1 MYFIIQRELIV
12 KPLQI
17 MSSLVER
24 RQTKP
29 ILGHFL
35 LRVVKNQLF
44 ITATDSEIE
53 MTSVLNVQDAKE
65 GLTTV
70 PGRKFID
77 ISRCLSTA
85 DDIKVQLEKSH
96 VIITSGKSKFQLVFL
111 PAMDFPQTVDDPLE
125 HQFKINSK
133 ELRKI
138 IVRTQFAMGQQ
149 DVRHYLN
156 GLLLEFDHQKLRAV
170 STDGHRLAL
179 SEIACGIETTP
190 GLQVVIPRKGIMELC
205 KLLEET
211 DEDIDFGIG
220 KNHIKINFSHMSFH
234 SKLIESKFPE
244 YHRVIPSLHSKNVL
258 YVEKQDF
265 KESLQRVA
273 ILSSEKLQG
282 VQLDIRQDEMLIT
295 VNNTEQEKAEE
306 YVTIQYSGSPIVIA
320 FNINYLL
327 DVLNV
332 LPDGLLEMIVGD
344 SASSCVIREPDK
356 SDSLFVIMPMV
367 V

>member
-1 MYFIIQRELIV
+1 MYFIIQRELIL

-17 MSSLVER
+17 MGGLVER

-35 LRVVKNQLF
+35 LKVVKDQLF

-53 MTSVLNVQDAKE
+53 MTMVLNVPGAKE
-65 GLTTV
+65 GITTV

-77 ISRCLSTA
+77 ISRSLSTS
-85 DDIKVQLEKSH
+85 DEIKVQLEKTH
-96 VIITSGKSKFQLVFL
+96 VIITAGKSKFQLVFL
-111 PAMDFPQTVDDPLE
+111 PEKEFPQTLDEPFK

-133 ELRKI
+133 DLRKI
-138 IVRTQFAMGQQ
+138 ISRTQFAMGQQ

-156 GLLLEFDHQKLRAV
+156 GLMLEFNGKKLRAV

-179 SEIACGIETTP
+179 SEIACEDTP
-190 GLQVVIPRKGIMELC
+190 GLQVVIPRKGVIELG

-211 DEDIDFGIG
+211 DEEIDFGIG
-220 KNHIKINFSHMSFH
+220 DKHIKVNFSHMSFY

-244 YHRVIPSLHSKNVL
+244 YHRVIPNIQSKNIMHI
-258 YVEKQDF
+258 EKQNF
-265 KESLQRVA
+265 KESLQRVS

-282 VQLDIRQDEMLIT
+282 VQLDIRKNEMLIT

-306 YVTIQYSGSPIVIA
+306 YLTMHYGGSPMVIA
-320 FNINYLL
+320 FNIHYLL

-332 LPDGLLEMIVGD
+332 LPDGLVEMILGD
-344 SASSCVIREPDK
+344 SASSCVMREPEK
-356 SDSLFVIMPMV
+356 SDSLFVIMPMMV
-367 V
+367 

>member
-1 MYFIIQRELIV
+1 MYFIIQREMIL

-17 MSSLVER
+17 MGGLVER

-35 LRVVKNQLF
+35 LRVVKNQLL

-53 MTSVLNVQDAKE
+53 MTMVLDVPGAKE
-65 GLTTV
+65 GSTTV

-77 ISRCLSTA
+77 ISRSLSIS
-85 DDIKVQLEKSH
+85 DEIKVQLEKTH
-96 VIITSGKSKFQLVFL
+96 VVITAGKSKFQLVFL
-111 PAMDFPQTVDDPLE
+111 AEKEFPQTVDEPLVQ
-125 HQFKINSK
+125 QFKINSK

-138 IVRTQFAMGQQ
+138 ILRTQFAMGQQ

-156 GLLLEFDHQKLRAV
+156 GLMLEFDGKKLRAV

-179 SEIACGIETTP
+179 SEIDCEIETP
-190 GLQVVIPRKGIMELC
+190 GLQVVIPRKGIIELG

-220 KNHIKINFSHMSFH
+220 DKHIKVNFSHMKFY

-244 YHRVIPSLHSKNVL
+244 YHRVIPTIKSQNIMH
-258 YVEKQDF
+258 VEKQNF
-265 KESLQRVA
+265 KESLQRVS

-282 VQLDIRQDEMLIT
+282 VQLDIRKNEMLIS

-306 YVTIQYSGSPIVIA
+306 YLTIHYGGTPMVIA

-332 LPDGLLEMIVGD
+332 LPDGLVEMILGD
-344 SASSCVIREPDK
+344 SASSCVIREPEK
-356 SDSLFVIMPMV
+356 NDSLFVIMPMMV
-367 V
+367 